1 MQPGATSP
9 KRDEICKRS
18 IGVVPHDEDEEFSKR
33 QRYWHGAGP
42 LSNSRIIVGRGHYRN
57 AVASGRRVDT
67 HNEQTR
73 RYRVTVL
80 TSSKTITLLF
90 ISLTKPAAAETC
102 ATEARDDAGTTAHQ
116 APDIV
121 GRGQYRNAVA
131 SGRRVDRRNEQT
143 RRYRVTV
150 LTSSKTITLL
160 FISLTPA
167 SRRGNR
173 RDGGRRRCR
182 DNGASGARSSRCD
195 SFRSSSR
202 WGPGRGRSSLSTPTL
217 CRGI

>member
-90 ISLTKPAAAETC
+90 ISLT
-102 ATEARDDAGTTAHQ
+102 
-116 APDIV
+116 
-121 GRGQYRNAVA
+121 
-131 SGRRVDRRNEQT
+131 
-143 RRYRVTV
+143 
-150 LTSSKTITLL
+150 
-160 FISLTPA
+160 PA